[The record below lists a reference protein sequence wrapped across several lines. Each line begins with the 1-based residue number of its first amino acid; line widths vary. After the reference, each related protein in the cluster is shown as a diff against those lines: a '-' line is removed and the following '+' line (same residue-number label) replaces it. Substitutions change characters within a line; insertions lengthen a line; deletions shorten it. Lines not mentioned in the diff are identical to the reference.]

1 MPVQGSLGE
10 LESVGREEISAM
22 AFLKHPA
29 LTKGAA
35 ALAAAF
41 FLTGVA
47 QAEPFAYITNQ
58 KGNSVSVIDT
68 SSGKV
73 IDTLALPPGS
83 EPAGV
88 AVSRDGST
96 VCVANPGSKDIT
108 VIDGQSRKI
117 VGKVPV
123 GTGGVG
129 VALSVDGQ
137 YAFAADWFERNIA
150 VVDVKNLSVVRRI
163 PVGNIP
169 AGLVASRAGE
179 NVYVSNRDDDTLS
192 EIDLKTW
199 TVKRTVKVGKH
210 PFGIHLS
217 EDGTKLY
224 SANVES
230 NDLSVVDLATFTLS
244 KTVTVGD
251 RPYAVGEAQGRL
263 FVTNQYDASVSV
275 IDTKDLKP
283 VATIKVGEYP
293 EGIATHP
300 DGKQVYVAN
309 WMGNSVSVIDASEL
323 KVVNTIPTGDGSRA
337 FGEFIARG
345 KH

>member
-1 MPVQGSLGE
+1 
-10 LESVGREEISAM
+10 M
-22 AFLKHPA
+22 AFLKHQA

-41 FLTGVA
+41 FLSGVA

-68 SSGKV
+68 ASGKV

-88 AVSRDGST
+88 AVSADGAT
-96 VCVANPGSKDIT
+96 VCVANPGSKDVTI
-108 VIDGQSRKI
+108 IDGPARKI

-123 GTGGVG
+123 GTGGVA
-129 VALSVDGQ
+129 VALSADGE

-150 VVDVKNLSVVRRI
+150 VVDIKTRSIVRRI
-163 PVGNIP
+163 AVGNIP
-169 AGLVASRAGE
+169 AGLAASRDGH
-179 NVYVSNRDDDTLS
+179 NLYVSNRDDNTLS
-192 EIDLKTW
+192 EIDLKTFAV
-199 TVKRTVKVGKH
+199 TRTVAVGKH

-217 EDGTKLY
+217 EDGTRLY

-230 NDLSVVDLATFTLS
+230 NDVSVVDLATFALA
-244 KTVTVGD
+244 KTVPVGD
-251 RPYAVGEAQGRL
+251 RPYAVGEAQGKL
-263 FVTNQYDASVSV
+263 FVTNQYDASVSGFDAAGLTPAGTV
-275 IDTKDLKP
+275 
-283 VATIKVGEYP
+283 KVGEYP

-300 DGKQVYVAN
+300 DGKHVYVAN
-309 WMGNSVSVIDASEL
+309 WMGNSVSVIDALAL
-323 KVVNTIPTGDGSRA
+323 KVVDTIATGDGSRA

-345 KH
+345 KR